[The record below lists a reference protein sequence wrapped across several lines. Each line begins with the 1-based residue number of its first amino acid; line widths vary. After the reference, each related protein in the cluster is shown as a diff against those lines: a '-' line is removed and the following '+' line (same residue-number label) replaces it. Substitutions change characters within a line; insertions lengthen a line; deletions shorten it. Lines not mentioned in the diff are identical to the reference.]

1 MSNDTID
8 FEIRRAG
15 PNDAATL
22 SRISAETFAATF
34 GDIYYPRDLEAYLNS
49 AYTLEKS
56 RGELSDP
63 ETAVW
68 LAERGGVAIGYI
80 HVGRCDLPHPEVTPD
95 CGELKRVYLT
105 PAAQG
110 GGIGSRLMDEGLA
123 WLLRGGP
130 RHIWLGVWSG
140 NRAAQRLY
148 ARQGFEKVGEYY
160 FKVGEALDREFIMRR
175 D

>member
-1 MSNDTID
+1 MDV
-8 FEIRRAG
+8 EIRRAG
-15 PNDAATL
+15 PADVATL
-22 SRISAETFAATF
+22 SRLSAETFAATF
-34 GDIYYPRDLEAYLNS
+34 GDIYLSRDLEAYLNS
-49 AYTLEKS
+49 AYTKEKS
-56 RGELSDP
+56 RRELSDP

-68 LAERGGVAIGYI
+68 LAERGGVAVGYI
-80 HVGRCDLPHPEVTPD
+80 HVGRCDLPHPEVTPS

-123 WLLRGGP
+123 WLLRDGP
-130 RHIWLGVWSG
+130 RRIWLGVWSG

-148 ARQGFEKVGEYY
+148 ARQGFERVGEYY
-160 FKVGEALDREFIMRR
+160 FNVGEARDREFIMRR